1 MATRVAAAA
10 ESKKGERE
18 KVAASWLCVSRS
30 AGCVFSVSSSIHVLS
45 LYSPQSLCIH
55 SVCHILVPKPG
66 NSRRSTV
73 FVRESRE
80 NALIVW
86 LQTFTVKK
94 VRRNQIVE
102 ILVNSFFLRFVFKTR
117 FFSIRCINSYDNSGN
132 GHFFVSCLFLH
143 Y

>member
-1 MATRVAAAA
+1 MFLPQTNCNFFFMSCVVNRIITRREPGSRRIYMATRVAAAA

-18 KVAASWLCVSRS
+18 KVAAAWLCVSRS
-30 AGCVFSVSSSIHVLS
+30 AGCFFSVSSSIHVLS
-45 LYSPQSLCIH
+45 LYSPLSLCIH

-86 LQTFTVKK
+86 LQTFTVKI

-102 ILVNSFFLRFVFKTR
+102 ILVNSFF
-117 FFSIRCINSYDNSGN
+117 
-132 GHFFVSCLFLH
+132 
-143 Y
+143 